1 MKSDCIKA
9 VETAIGR
16 TLGAGEAARI
26 ETRLVENMRELA
38 RTDENF
44 AGMSQ
49 SERLAA
55 AAKRSLET
63 DTAQAAK
70 AAQRKASNLAAQA
83 RETDSLNARAGE
95 LGGKNSFHKALF
107 QRLQQLDNY
116 IAGVR
121 SELFGNTIDAL
132 KAAEPRFLGLIE
144 NSKAVNAFVREVL
157 GEKTGN
163 DIASKGAKAYL
174 ESMEKIR
181 TRENAAGA
189 DVGKLDYSYLPQ
201 PHDTGAIVKA
211 GKDAW
216 VAKVLP
222 FMMRGRFLKED
233 GAQMNDAELG
243 EFLAH
248 AYDTLS
254 TEGLV
259 RREAGAG
266 GRGSRASRFDEA
278 HRVLHFKDAESYL
291 SYFNE
296 FGKGSVFEAIHNH
309 LNGHAKNIAMMEA
322 FGANPASTYK
332 LLKDT
337 AEIEDSVVAGKPVTG
352 VTKFLA
358 TPDMVWETINGDTAT
373 PVNPRGAAIGRAIRN
388 HFSTTR
394 LGGIM
399 LSSINDAPMWL
410 ATAKYNGVPMGK
422 ALRQFFSS
430 IASGSVV
437 DDAARLG
444 LAVDSISGEMQT
456 WHAGNMRQDWTGKLA
471 NSTMKLQLVESWTH
485 RLRAG
490 LGLMLQDHLAT
501 LKGNDWQAL
510 SAFDRDRMKA
520 GGITE
525 KDWRVWQAATPEN
538 IRGRD
543 LLTANAIRNADV
555 AKVDQALG
563 GEISAA
569 RNEAQGHIDELNSR
583 NAQDAT
589 WLDNRRAGLTTW
601 LQDAQTRISER
612 LARRGNKLDEKT
624 TVAVERLSKRISKLE
639 ESVEASAGAW
649 AHPQENTPGIDS
661 TEAVSFY
668 GKPTLR
674 KLGKQEG
681 AALEAIDFL
690 AQDAKQLKAD
700 AAAAKESAMKA
711 ELGDLFAQFENKRAE
726 IADFAKRA
734 QDRAQRRQFVMD
746 RIARDIEPRVQAMR
760 DSAINHA
767 TAAMLGFIDNEAKT
781 AVLAPDAITRAAIT
795 QGARAGT
802 FGGELGRSVMLFK
815 SFPLAMVLRNIDR
828 IRSIPTVQGK
838 VAYSM
843 ALLTS
848 LTVFGALSIELKD
861 LVSGKN
867 PRDATTGKFWG
878 AAFAQGGGLG
888 IFGDVLYT
896 GLGGNSRAGN
906 PNWTN
911 LGGPVLGG
919 LADLGN
925 VTLGNLGQAMQ
936 GKDTKAAAELLR
948 FTRSNLPFL
957 NLWFLKAA
965 VDHMGFNELQENV
978 SPGYLAR
985 QRTAARRDWGT
996 SYWWE
1001 PNEFQPSNFPE
1012 MASAAGQ

>member
-1 MKSDCIKA
+1 MKPDCIKA

-16 TLGAGEAARI
+16 TLGAGESARI
-26 ETRLVENMRELA
+26 ETRLIENMRELA
-38 RTDENF
+38 RTDEKW

-55 AAKRSLET
+55 AAQRSLET
-63 DTAQAAK
+63 DAAQATK
-70 AAQRKASNLAAQA
+70 AAQRKASNIAAQV
-83 RETDSLNARAGE
+83 RETEALSTRAGE

-121 SELFGNTIDAL
+121 SELFGNALDAL
-132 KAAEPRFLGLIE
+132 KAAEPRFLGLLE
-144 NSKAVNAFVREVL
+144 NAKAVDAFVREVL

-163 DIASKGAKAYL
+163 KIAEKGAKAYL

-189 DVGKLDYSYLPQ
+189 DIGKLDYGYLPQ

-216 VAKVLP
+216 VSKVMPL
-222 FMMRGRFLKED
+222 MDRERFLKED
-233 GAQMNDAELG
+233 GSQMTDAELG
-243 EFLAH
+243 EALAH

-266 GRGSRASRFDEA
+266 GRGSRASRSDEA
-278 HRVLHFKDAESYL
+278 HRVLHFKDADSYL

-296 FGKGSVFEAIHNH
+296 FGRGSVFEAIHNH
-309 LNGHAKNIAMMEA
+309 LNAHAKNIAMMEA
-322 FGANPASTYK
+322 FGANPTTTYK

-337 AEIEDSVVAGKPVTG
+337 AEIEDSGAAGKPVKG

-410 ATAKYNGVPMGK
+410 ATARYNGVPLGK

-437 DDAARLG
+437 DDGARLG
-444 LAVDSISGEMQT
+444 LAVDSIAGEMQT

-501 LKGNDWQAL
+501 LKDTEWDAL

-520 GGITE
+520 GGITA
-525 KDWRVWQAATPEN
+525 KDWKVWQAATPEN

-563 GEISAA
+563 GEITAA
-569 RNEAQGHIDELNSR
+569 RGEAQAHIDELNSR
-583 NAQDAT
+583 NAQDAA
-589 WLDNRRAGLTTW
+589 WLDQRRSNISQW
-601 LQDAQTRISER
+601 LQKAQTRISDR
-612 LARRGNKLDEKT
+612 LARRGAALDEKT
-624 TVAVERLSKRISKLE
+624 TAAVERLAKRISKLE

-649 AHPQENTPGIDS
+649 AHPEENAPGIDS
-661 TEAVSFY
+661 SEAISFY

-690 AQDAKQLKAD
+690 SQDARQLKAD
-700 AAAAKESAMKA
+700 TAAAKESAMKA
-711 ELGDLFAQFENKRAE
+711 ELGDLFSQFEDKRAE
-726 IADFAKRA
+726 IADYAKRA
-734 QDRAQRRQFVMD
+734 DERAKRRQFVMD

-795 QGARAGT
+795 QGAKAGT

-815 SFPLAMVLRNIDR
+815 SFPLAMMLRNIDR
-828 IRSIPTVQGK
+828 LRSIPTAKGK
-838 VAYSM
+838 IAYSF
-843 ALLTS
+843 ALMTTLT
-848 LTVFGALSIELKD
+848 LMGALSLELKD

-867 PRDATTGKFWG
+867 PRDATNGKFWG

-888 IFGDVLYT
+888 IFGDMLYT

-919 LADLGN
+919 FADLAN
-925 VTLGNLGQAMQ
+925 VTVGNLGQALQ

-957 NLWFLKAA
+957 NLWYLKAA
-965 VDHMGFNELQENV
+965 IDHMGFNELQENV

-985 QRTAARRDWGT
+985 QRMAARRDWGT

-1012 MASAAGQ
+1012 MAAAVGR